1 MSENIYLA
9 VSSLILAVTLLF
21 NWHKL
26 LNRKIDLRD
35 YKLYITLFGITI
47 ISQMNYFMVNKF
59 IKIFIITLVFML
71 FFSFLFKETLQKN
84 IITPIFYQIIIII
97 SETIFVLLLLV
108 IFGADS
114 SDIMNSFLGAFITNV
129 AVGLISLFVVKLKF
143 IQKMYNKILEF
154 TDKISI
160 AQLYI
165 FCLIPMII
173 VNVLLMSSYYK
184 IDFVYLLMFNIAV
197 IFVCFILVFY
207 SFKTQNKYNKVSD
220 KYNIAIKSLNDYE
233 TMMTKYRISNHE
245 NKNLLLTIR
254 AMILNKEK
262 DIPKFIDTM
271 IEDKYAD
278 DEKLLFKMSVI
289 PSGGLRA
296 AIYSEILKIKD
307 HDINYSLYID
317 KKLRTVDLIELDTN
331 TIIDIC
337 KIIGVFI
344 DNAIDEVKMLEYK
357 NIGINLYLDKSKIN
371 IKISNN
377 YKSKIDI
384 NVINK
389 DGYTT
394 KGEGHGYGLSLVET
408 IINNNGLLENKTEIS
423 NKCFS
428 QIVSVKYKKSQKK
441 SH

>member
-184 IDFVYLLMFNIAV
+184 IDFVYL
-197 IFVCFILVFY
+197 
-207 SFKTQNKYNKVSD
+207 
-220 KYNIAIKSLNDYE
+220 
-233 TMMTKYRISNHE
+233 
-245 NKNLLLTIR
+245 
-254 AMILNKEK
+254 
-262 DIPKFIDTM
+262 
-271 IEDKYAD
+271 
-278 DEKLLFKMSVI
+278 
-289 PSGGLRA
+289 
-296 AIYSEILKIKD
+296 
-307 HDINYSLYID
+307 
-317 KKLRTVDLIELDTN
+317 
-331 TIIDIC
+331 
-337 KIIGVFI
+337 
-344 DNAIDEVKMLEYK
+344 
-357 NIGINLYLDKSKIN
+357 
-371 IKISNN
+371 
-377 YKSKIDI
+377 
-384 NVINK
+384 
-389 DGYTT
+389 
-394 KGEGHGYGLSLVET
+394 
-408 IINNNGLLENKTEIS
+408 
-423 NKCFS
+423 
-428 QIVSVKYKKSQKK
+428 
-441 SH
+441 